1 MTTQH
6 ILLTENRPNLQ
17 HSLGLMLKQADYR
30 VSLAENAE
38 DAVVLLKTLANTPDP
53 VDLLIVDL
61 DSASPEACA
70 AFMHA
75 LSGSTLAIPYL
86 VLAEDIR
93 DTTGDA
99 LKKHG
104 CLACITKP
112 FEPATLLRSVHEAL
126 DRLKQQDG
134 HQPGRKPAITRTESP
149 MNQPG

>member
-1 MTTQH
+1 MASQH
-6 ILLTENRPNLQ
+6 ILLAESRPNLQ

-30 VSLAENAE
+30 VSLAENTE
-38 DAVVLLKTLANTPDP
+38 EAVALLKTLANTMDS

-61 DSASPEACA
+61 DSASPETCA

-75 LSGSTLAIPYL
+75 LSASALAIPYL

-93 DTTGDA
+93 DTTSDA

-112 FEPATLLRSVHEAL
+112 FEPAILLRSVHKAL
-126 DRLKQQDG
+126 DRLKQEE
-134 HQPGRKPAITRTESP
+134 HQPGRKPEITRTECP